1 MSYTYAELA
10 GMIDH
15 SLLHPTLTEREVEK
29 GCALAREYEVA
40 SVCVKP
46 CDVAVAAKLLRGSK
60 VAVGAVVGFP
70 HGSNKSEVKR
80 YETELACKDGATE
93 IDMVLNLGRAFGGDW
108 SYLKEDI
115 LGVTREAH
123 GRGALVKVILETD
136 FLSNDDLKK
145 KLCEVCESAAAD
157 FVKTSTGFGFVKLA
171 DGNYNYHGAT
181 EHDIR
186 LMRATC
192 TSAVQVK
199 ASGGV
204 RDLQS
209 LIRVRELGATRCGT
223 SATKSILDEWHRIHG
238 SRGLETTSGQ
248 VESGT
253 GY

>member
-1 MSYTYAELA
+1 
-10 GMIDH
+10 
-15 SLLHPTLTEREVEK
+15 
-29 GCALAREYEVA
+29 
-40 SVCVKP
+40 
-46 CDVAVAAKLLRGSK
+46 
-60 VAVGAVVGFP
+60 
-70 HGSNKSEVKR
+70 
-80 YETELACKDGATE
+80 
-93 IDMVLNLGRAFGGDW
+93 MVLNLGRAFGGDW
-108 SYLKEDI
+108 SYVKEDI

-171 DGNYNYHGAT
+171 DGNYNYQGAT
-181 EHDIR
+181 EHDIK

-192 TSAVQVK
+192 SLSVQVK

-238 SRGLETTSGQ
+238 SRGLNTTSGQ